1 MTTYA
6 VISDVHG
13 NAENLEKALNVA
25 DVNNADFLIFL
36 GDFLNHGP
44 RNGLP
49 SVYDPMYI
57 VKLLNSVKEKIIA
70 VRGNC
75 DSEVDSAVLEFPIDA
90 TYNTLV
96 INGRKAFMTH
106 GHRYDETDAEFIGL
120 SEGDIFMSGHTHCP
134 VLKKNRS
141 GIYVLNP
148 GSITFPRG
156 GSDKSM
162 AVIDENGI
170 SLRNLDNVIVQEIR
184 F

>member
-13 NAENLEKALNVA
+13 NAENLEKAIKVA
-25 DVNNADFLIFL
+25 DTNRADFLIFL

-49 SVYDPMYI
+49 SSYDPMYI
-57 VKLLNSVKEKIIA
+57 VKLLNSLKERIIA

-75 DSEVDSAVLEFPIDA
+75 DSEVDSTVLEFPIDA
-90 TYNTLV
+90 SYNTLI

-106 GHRYDETDAEFIGL
+106 GHRYDETDSEYIGL
-120 SEGDIFMSGHTHCP
+120 ANGDIFMSGHTHCP
-134 VLKKNRS
+134 VLKQNRA
-141 GIYVLNP
+141 GIYILNP

-162 AVIDENGI
+162 AIINEQGI
-170 SLRNLDNVIVQEIR
+170 SLRDLTNGVTAELT

>member
-13 NAENLEKALNVA
+13 NADNLEKALKVA
-25 DVNNADFLIFL
+25 EANNADFLIFL

-49 SVYDPMYI
+49 SDYDPMYI

-75 DSEVDSAVLEFPIDA
+75 DSEVDSNLLEFPIDA

-106 GHRYDETDAEFIGL
+106 GHRYDETDAEYIGL
-120 SEGDIFMSGHTHCP
+120 GEGDIFMSGHTHCP
-134 VLKKNRS
+134 VLKKSR
-141 GIYVLNP
+141 
-148 GSITFPRG
+148 
-156 GSDKSM
+156 
-162 AVIDENGI
+162 
-170 SLRNLDNVIVQEIR
+170 
-184 F
+184 